1 MPSKRKKSTS
11 PGWRDPPAPPLT
23 SERERPEVEVLLSVS
38 RMVSGSLDL
47 DTVLRSAMDSVAEAM
62 NAEACSILLQSDEA
76 GKGELYFHI
85 LKGEHTGGLDIAR
98 LPIDDN
104 SIAGW
109 VAGHGEALVIP
120 DAYEDSRFNPSYD
133 AVSGFRTR
141 SVLCVPLCAKGAQL
155 GVIQILNRRDGRP
168 FDRRDLELLE
178 AVACLVAIAINNAD
192 EHQARLKAERLAT
205 LGQAIAGMAHCV
217 KNILN
222 GLQGGSYIL
231 ERNLQGRG
239 EPALMQG
246 WEMVKRN
253 MQLLSHIVL
262 DMLSYSKKRKPL
274 YKPCDINN
282 VCREVAELMCP
293 QAEKKS
299 VRVIYS
305 PNEGVGVVNLDETA
319 IKRCLINLV
328 GNAADACGKDG
339 EVRLELDRA
348 PDGDAF
354 VIRVRDNG
362 SGIPPEA
369 RDKMFDVFYST
380 KGGKGTG
387 LGLPVTKKIIE
398 EHNGTIQVESTPGAG
413 TDFTIVLP
421 TGGGHS

>member
-1 MPSKRKKSTS
+1 MPSKRKKTAS
-11 PGWRDPPAPPLT
+11 PEPSPSAAPGLT
-23 SERERPEVEVLLSVS
+23 AGVGRAEVEVLLGVS

-47 DTVLRSAMDSVAEAM
+47 DTVLRRAMDSAADAM
-62 NAEACSILLQSDEA
+62 NAEACSILLRSGEA
-76 GKGELYFHI
+76 EKGELYFHI
-85 LKGEHTGGLDIAR
+85 LKGEHTGGLESAR

-120 DAYEDSRFNPSYD
+120 DAYEDSRFNPNYD
-133 AVSGFRTR
+133 AISGFRTR
-141 SVLCVPLCAKGAQL
+141 SVLCAPLRAKNRQL
-155 GVIQILNRRDGRP
+155 GVIQILNRRDGRS
-168 FDRRDLELLE
+168 FDGRDLELLE

-192 EHQARLKAERLAT
+192 EHQARLKAERLAA

-222 GLQGGSYIL
+222 GLQGGSFIL
-231 ERNLQGRG
+231 ERSLQNRG
-239 EPALMQG
+239 DTGVVQG

-274 YKPCDINN
+274 YQPCEINK
-282 VCREVAELMCP
+282 VCREVADLMRA

-299 VRVIYS
+299 VRVIYP
-305 PNEGVGVVNLDETA
+305 PNEEIGVVHIDETG

-328 GNAADACGKDG
+328 GNAADACGKGG
-339 EVRLELDRA
+339 EVRLELNRA
-348 PDGDAF
+348 REGDAF

-362 SGIPPEA
+362 TGIEPEA
-369 RDKMFDVFYST
+369 RDKMFDVFFST

-398 EHNGTIQVESTPGAG
+398 EHKGTIQVESSPGAG
-413 TDFTIVLP
+413 TEFTIVLP
-421 TGGGHS
+421 VHGGHS